1 MPSFSRTAFAV
12 PGSGIRRIHE
22 IALRMPDVLALAVG
36 EPDQP
41 VAPHVLE
48 AASRAWLADDTDYTA
63 NAGIA
68 PLREAIAAKL
78 RRGNGLP
85 VDADQVWVTPGAT
98 EALYLAL
105 SLVLEPGDEVLIP
118 DPGYTTFTMAPRML
132 SAVPVPYRLD
142 PDRAFLPDVAGLESQ
157 VTARTRAIIVN
168 SPSNPLGVVFP
179 ERVLRELVSFAAA
192 HDLWLIS
199 DEVYEAFTWGVPHV
213 SPAAFDEDDRV
224 LTVHSFS
231 KTYALTGARVGSLVV
246 PPGLDAVL
254 RTYQEAIV
262 SCVNTPAQHGALA
275 AITGPQDA
283 VGAAAA
289 HYRDNL
295 AAAPTGRR
303 VLPVDRRVARQR
315 RRRRPLGGAV
325 PARAAGLGRAGQ
337 RVRCGGRGLDPGV
350 CGGVEGDA
358 ARRPR
363 PSSAHVRVRGGLT
376 EELLRPGARVR
387 RAEPRRLPQPGGV
400 ARRRWRSS
408 GCPRSRRPAAQVRGS
423 R

>member
-1 MPSFSRTAFAV
+1 LNAAVPTFSRTAFAV

-78 RRGNGLP
+78 RHVNGVQ

-132 SAVPVPYRLD
+132 SAVPVPYPLEPERE
-142 PDRAFLPDVAGLESQ
+142 FLPDVAALDAL
-157 VTARTRAIIVN
+157 VTERTRAIVVN

-179 ERVLRELVSFAAA
+179 EPVLRDLLALASR

-213 SPAAFDEDDRV
+213 SPASFDGEGRV

-246 PPGLDAVL
+246 PRGLDAVL

-262 SCVNTPAQHGALA
+262 SCVNTPAQHAALA

-283 VGAAAA
+283 VETAAT
-289 HYRDNL
+289 HYRENL
-295 AAAPTGRR
+295 AAATALLDEMGIRYLRPAGAFYLWID
-303 VLPVDRRVARQR
+303 VAHLAGGDVARFAERLLLEQR
-315 RRRRPLGGAV
+315 VSVAPGSAFGEAGEGWIRVCAAASRETLLTGLGRLALMSTAV
-325 PARAAGLGRAGQ
+325 PA
-337 RVRCGGRGLDPGV
+337 
-350 CGGVEGDA
+350 
-358 ARRPR
+358 
-363 PSSAHVRVRGGLT
+363 
-376 EELLRPGARVR
+376 
-387 RAEPRRLPQPGGV
+387 
-400 ARRRWRSS
+400 
-408 GCPRSRRPAAQVRGS
+408 
-423 R
+423 